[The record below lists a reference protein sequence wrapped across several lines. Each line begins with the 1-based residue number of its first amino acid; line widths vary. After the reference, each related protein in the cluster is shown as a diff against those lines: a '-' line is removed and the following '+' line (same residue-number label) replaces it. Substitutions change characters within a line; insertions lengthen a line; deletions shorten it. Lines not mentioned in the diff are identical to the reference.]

1 MEMCVHGQWFGWVT
15 PLKPTTFERKVS
27 PSVPPTP
34 QPPRTGVVALGN
46 RSTHTCAAMAPP
58 QSAST
63 PWFSPNQL
71 YFGLDVECVATGT
84 THDARA
90 VAQIGLVDAWERPLL
105 NLVVKPDQPVVSH
118 LSPLTGLSAEIL
130 EQYGMHFTQ
139 AMQMLRQ
146 CLPKEAV
153 LVGQSIHTDV
163 KWLGLQEGVDFQGMI
178 DLSGI
183 WRVWNTKY
191 NSWSV
196 FSQDHCLAALLGIKV
211 GDAHDALGDALKSIR
226 LFNFYRQLQDQPHEI
241 EKAKESLLKF
251 EPEPSFAKKHPVFD
265 GVCMGNRKTC
275 TCGAPFLTFG

>member
-1 MEMCVHGQWFGWVT
+1 M
-15 PLKPTTFERKVS
+15 
-27 PSVPPTP
+27 
-34 QPPRTGVVALGN
+34 
-46 RSTHTCAAMAPP
+46 
-58 QSAST
+58 
-63 PWFSPNQL
+63 
-71 YFGLDVECVATGT
+71 ATGT

>member
-1 MEMCVHGQWFGWVT
+1 
-15 PLKPTTFERKVS
+15 
-27 PSVPPTP
+27 
-34 QPPRTGVVALGN
+34 
-46 RSTHTCAAMAPP
+46 MAPP